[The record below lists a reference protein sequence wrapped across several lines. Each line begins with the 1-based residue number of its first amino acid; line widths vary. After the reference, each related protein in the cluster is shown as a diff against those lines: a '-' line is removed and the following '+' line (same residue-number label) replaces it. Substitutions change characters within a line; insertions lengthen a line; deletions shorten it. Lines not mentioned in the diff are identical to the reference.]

1 MLDNRSAKLL
11 SIICEE
17 CSSTTYKVFEI
28 QELIEKLPEN
38 YYCDQNLILEMLA
51 NFNDKNLIVIKYQDE
66 KEVCLCP
73 TQKARTII
81 DGKEEE
87 LIKTQD
93 IQTKTLQKV
102 FFSSFLGSLLASLVA
117 IIVNLVLK

>member
-1 MLDNRSAKLL
+1 MDKRSLELL
-11 SIICEE
+11 NLICEE
-17 CSSTTYKVFEI
+17 CKNTTYKVFEI
-28 QELIEKLPEN
+28 SELAEKLAKT
-38 YYCDQNLILEMLA
+38 YICDQNLIVDMLQ
-51 NFNDKNLIVIKYQDE
+51 FFVEKGYIEIKYQDE
-66 KEVCLCP
+66 TEVCLCP

-87 LIKTQD
+87 IIKAQD